1 MNRSASIR
9 LGIFFSAIAVTVGVF
24 IAPAPHRAHAAA
36 VIVDLDM
43 LAERG
48 RFDEL
53 LSQLTTANVS
63 TQDDSVR
70 SLIDDLKR
78 YQKNDA
84 QRTQKRREAF
94 DEAMAELE
102 EYAHNNE
109 SEKALIAAVKSH
121 GLADDPEAL
130 LQDPRVVGL
139 INDIRDQ
146 AEHAKANDNWLE
158 ALALYRALDLLFEAS
173 NIYQGDVDQAAR
185 HIRVLQLYAPNK
197 LEEFYD
203 LRAKH
208 RGDKDT
214 PSNTVKLETETWQS
228 RLKDVR
234 LAMLMQTIRY
244 AERRHVARQDLA
256 PLIRGAIDSLIVMLD
271 TKGMDESFPA
281 FNNDANVAHFRDY
294 LARRSASLQEPGK
307 TISLNEARTIINRI
321 MSLNEDTLDL
331 PEEVIVHELTEGL
344 TDTLDDFS
352 SVIWPQ
358 ERESFSRSTQ
368 GNFSG
373 IGVQISRRDG
383 RLLVVSP
390 LENTPAM
397 RAGLKAGDII
407 AQVEGVNTDTWS
419 LNRAVRK
426 ITGPRGTQVK
436 LSIERPGEP
445 DLIEYAITRDK
456 IEIESIR
463 GWTHKPKGGW
473 DYWIDRENRIG
484 YIRLSQ
490 FIPQTADD
498 LDDAIKQMQEDGQIN
513 GLILDLRFN
522 PGGLLSSAIDICDRF
537 IIEGPI
543 VSTVDGNGNYSTPT
557 KAHRLR
563 TYPNFPMTV
572 LINQG
577 SASASEIVSGA
588 LQDYQRAT
596 IIGSRSFGKG
606 SVQDLFP
613 LTRNG
618 AAYLKLTTQYYMLPL
633 KRIIHRKPDATEWGI
648 EPDLEVTM
656 TARQVA
662 DALQL
667 RQEADI
673 LRDEDSPIM
682 ADETK
687 PWAAQEFQVPG
698 GIRKV
703 VSHTSVIE
711 SIEADPSLTED
722 AEPATEDQLTENMTD
737 GQVVTEATP
746 EKIMVEIKQPTPGLL
761 LELGIDSQLETA
773 LLVLKTRLASS
784 HFKLAQVQDPAPA
797 SP

>member
-1 MNRSASIR
+1 MNRTASIR
-9 LGIFFSAIAVTVGVF
+9 LGIFFTAVAVTFSLF
-24 IAPAPHRAHAAA
+24 IAPPPRPALAASVA
-36 VIVDLDM
+36 VDLDR

-53 LSQLTTANVS
+53 LTTLTSAGHNAHN
-63 TQDDSVR
+63 QSVQ
-70 SLIDDLKR
+70 SLIHDLKR

-84 QRTQKRREAF
+84 QRNQQRRDAF
-94 DEAMAELE
+94 DEAMGELE
-102 EYAHNNE
+102 EHARNDE

-121 GLADDPEAL
+121 GLADDPDAL
-130 LQDPRVVGL
+130 LLDPRIVSL
-139 INDIRDQ
+139 ITNTRTK
-146 AEHAKANDNWLE
+146 AELAKADDDWLE

-173 NIYQGDVDQAAR
+173 NTYQDEVDQAAK

-197 LEEFYD
+197 LEELYNE
-203 LRAKH
+203 RARR
-208 RGDKDT
+208 RGDEVSDND
-214 PSNTVKLETETWQS
+214 STVKLETEDWQT
-228 RLKDVR
+228 RLKDIR
-234 LAMLMQTIRY
+234 ESMLRQTIRF
-244 AERRHVARQDLA
+244 AARKHVAKRGLT
-256 PLIRGAIDSLIVMLD
+256 PMIRGAVDSLIVMLD
-271 TKGMDESFPA
+271 TKGLEESFES
-281 FNNDANVAHFRDY
+281 FNKKDDVARFRDY
-294 LARRSASLQEPGK
+294 LARLSASLQEPGK
-307 TISLNEARTIINRI
+307 KINVIEAGTIIDRI
-321 MSLNEDTLDL
+321 IKTNEQTLGL
-331 PEEVIVHELTEGL
+331 PDEVLFHEMTEGL
-344 TDTLDDFS
+344 TSTLDDFS

-407 AQVEGVNTDTWS
+407 AEVEGTNTDTWS
-419 LNRAVRK
+419 LNRAVQE

-445 DLIEYAITRDK
+445 DLIDYAITRDK

-463 GWTHKPKGGW
+463 GWTHKPEGGW
-473 DYWIDRENRIG
+473 DYWIDADNRIG

-490 FIPQTADD
+490 FIPQTAED
-498 LDDAIKQMQEDGQIN
+498 LDAAIQQMQEDGQIN

-522 PGGLLSSAIDICDRF
+522 PGGLLSSAIDVTDRF
-537 IIEGPI
+537 VIEGPI
-543 VSTVDGNGNYSTPT
+543 VSTVDGNGNHSAPT
-557 KAHRLR
+557 KAHRFR

-613 LTRNG
+613 LTGNG

-633 KRIIHRKPDATEWGI
+633 ERIIHRQPDATEWGI
-648 EPDLEVTM
+648 DPDLEVTM
-656 TARQVA
+656 TAKQIA
-662 DALQL
+662 EALQL
-667 RQEADI
+667 RQEIDI
-673 LRDEDSPIM
+673 IRDAEGPIL
-682 ADETK
+682 ADETM
-687 PWAAQEFQVPG
+687 PWAAPEFQIPNGV
-698 GIRKV
+698 RKV
-703 VSHTSVIE
+703 VGGTVSAATVNAE
-711 SIEADPSLTED
+711 SSQDQSPADVQPDDEV
-722 AEPATEDQLTENMTD
+722 TD
-737 GQVVTEATP
+737 GRIEDDETP
-746 EKIMVEIKQPTPGLL
+746 KKVLVEIEQPKPDLL
-761 LELGIDSQLETA
+761 LELGLDSQLETA

-784 HFKLAQVQDPAPA
+784 HIKVARVAEPQPA

>member
-1 MNRSASIR
+1 MKRSISIR
-9 LGIFFSAIAVTVGVF
+9 LGICLTTLIVTAGVLM
-24 IAPAPHRAHAAA
+24 APAQRQASANTVPA
-36 VIVDLDM
+36 DPDT

-53 LSQLTTANVS
+53 LTHLKSATPISQNDAV
-63 TQDDSVR
+63 Q
-70 SLIDDLKR
+70 SLIDDLER
-78 YQKNDA
+78 FQKNDTH
-84 QRTQKRREAF
+84 RTQQRREAF
-94 DEAMAELE
+94 DEAIAELE
-102 EYAHNNE
+102 EYAASQE
-109 SEKALIAAVKSH
+109 LERSLIAAVKSH
-121 GLADDPEAL
+121 GLADDPDTL
-130 LQDPRVVGL
+130 LRDPRIVSLVNETL
-139 INDIRDQ
+139 
-146 AEHAKANDNWLE
+146 AKAGQAKADHNWLE

-173 NIYQGDVDQAAR
+173 NTYQDEVDQAAK

-197 LEEFYD
+197 LESLYD
-203 LRAKH
+203 DRAIR
-208 RGDKDT
+208 RGDKD
-214 PSNTVKLETETWQS
+214 NGEDTVKLEIEDWQS
-228 RLKDVR
+228 RLKGVR
-234 LAMLMQTIRY
+234 LSMLRQTIRY
-244 AERRHVARQDLA
+244 AARKHVARQDLA

-271 TKGMDESFPA
+271 TKGLEESFPA
-281 FNNDANVAHFRDY
+281 FGNEADLGRFRDY
-294 LARRSASLQEPGK
+294 LARLSASLQEPGK
-307 TISLNEARTIINRI
+307 SINVIEASTIIDRVI
-321 MSLNEDTLDL
+321 KTNEQTLDL
-331 PEEVIVHELTEGL
+331 PEEVIVHEMAEGL
-344 TDTLDDFS
+344 TGTLDEFS
-352 SVIWPQ
+352 SVIWPE

-407 AQVEGVNTDTWS
+407 AHVEGTNTDTWS
-419 LNRAVRK
+419 LNRAVHE
-426 ITGPRGTQVK
+426 ITGPRGTQVR
-436 LSIERPGEP
+436 LGIERPGEP
-445 DLIEYAITRDK
+445 ELIEYVITRDK

-463 GWTHKPKGGW
+463 GWTHKPEGGW
-473 DYWIDRENRIG
+473 DYWIDRDNRIG

-498 LDDAIKQMQEDGQIN
+498 LDAAIEQMQEDGQIN

-522 PGGLLSSAIDICDRF
+522 PGGLLSSAIDVSDRF

-543 VSTVDGNGNYSTPT
+543 VSTVDGNGHHSPAN

-588 LQDYQRAT
+588 LQDYHRAT

-613 LTRNG
+613 LTSNG

-648 EPDLEVTM
+648 EPDLNVNM

-673 LRDEDSPIM
+673 IRDGDSPVL

-687 PWAAQEFQVPG
+687 PWAAAEFQVPG

-703 VSHTSVIE
+703 IKAPAAADV
-711 SIEADPSLTED
+711 EADPQAQDIDPDTSS
-722 AEPATEDQLTENMTD
+722 EDQSGQDVTD
-737 GQVVTEATP
+737 GQVATADTP
-746 EKIMVEIKQPTPGLL
+746 EKVLVEIEQPKPALL
-761 LELGIDSQLETA
+761 LDLGLDSQLETA
-773 LLVLKTRLASS
+773 LLVLKTRLASP
-784 HFKLAQVQDPAPA
+784 HIKMAQVQEPATA

>member
-9 LGIFFSAIAVTVGVF
+9 LGLFIASLTVAFGVF
-24 IAPAPHRAHAAA
+24 IAPAPHPANAATA
-36 VIVDLDM
+36 NADLDM
-43 LAERG
+43 LAEHG

-53 LSQLTTANVS
+53 LSCLNAATPTD
-63 TQDDSVR
+63 QDGTVL

-78 YQKNDA
+78 FQKNDA
-84 QRTQKRREAF
+84 QRNQKRREAF

-102 EYAHNNE
+102 EYAAAHE

-130 LQDPRVVGL
+130 LHDPRVVEL
-139 INDIRDQ
+139 INDTLTK
-146 AEHAKANDNWLE
+146 AEQAKADDNWLE

-173 NIYQGDVDQAAR
+173 NKYQGEVDQAAK

-197 LEEFYD
+197 LESLYEA
-203 LRAKH
+203 RAKL

-214 PSNTVKLETETWQS
+214 TDSTVKLETENWQS
-228 RLKDVR
+228 RLKDIR
-234 LAMLMQTIRY
+234 KSMLRQTIRY
-244 AERRHVARQDLA
+244 AARKHVSRQGLT
-256 PLIRGAIDSLIVMLD
+256 PLIQGAVDSLIVMLD
-271 TKGMDESFPA
+271 TKGLEESFPA
-281 FNNDANVAHFRDY
+281 FNKPADVAQFRDY
-294 LARRSASLQEPGK
+294 LARLSASLQEPGK
-307 TISLNEARTIINRI
+307 KINVIEAGTIIDRV
-321 MSLNEDTLDL
+321 MKTNEDTLNL
-331 PEEVIVHELTEGL
+331 PEEVIVHEMAEGL
-344 TDTLDDFS
+344 TGTLDDFS

-407 AQVEGVNTDTWS
+407 ALVEGVNTDSWS
-419 LNRAVRK
+419 LNRAVQE

-436 LSIERPGEP
+436 LSIERPGETS
-445 DLIEYAITRDK
+445 LIEYAITRDK

-463 GWTHKPKGGW
+463 GWTHKPEGGW
-473 DYWIDRENRIG
+473 DYWIDPDHRIG

-498 LDDAIKQMQEDGQIN
+498 LDAAIEQMQEDGPIN

-543 VSTVDGNGNYSTPT
+543 VSTVDGNGHHSTPN
-557 KAHRLR
+557 KAHRFS

-596 IIGSRSFGKG
+596 IVGSRSFGKG

-613 LTRNG
+613 LTGNG

-633 KRIIHRKPDATEWGI
+633 KRIIHRKPNATEWGI
-648 EPDLEVTM
+648 EPDLEVVM

-673 LRDEDSPIM
+673 IRDGVSPIL
-682 ADETK
+682 ADETM
-687 PWAAQEFQVPG
+687 PWAAEAFQVPDG
-698 GIRKV
+698 VRKV
-703 VSHTSVIE
+703 ISNNASA
-711 SIEADPSLTED
+711 SIENAPTDGPGDEAAPAED
-722 AEPATEDQLTENMTD
+722 LAD
-737 GQVVTEATP
+737 GQVVTEDTP
-746 EKIMVEIKQPTPGLL
+746 DKVLVEIKQPTPELL
-761 LELGIDSQLETA
+761 LELGLDSQLETA
-773 LLVLKTRLASS
+773 LLVLKTRLASP
-784 HFKLAQVQDPAPA
+784 HIKLAQVPEPTAA
-797 SP
+797 SH

>member
-1 MNRSASIR
+1 MNRTASIR
-9 LGIFFSAIAVTVGVF
+9 LGIFFTAAAVTLGTF
-24 IAPAPHRAHAAA
+24 IAPAPHPAQAAG
-36 VIVDLDM
+36 VTVDLDM

-53 LSQLTTANVS
+53 LTTLTSAEHNS
-63 TQDDSVR
+63 HDESVQ
-70 SLIDDLKR
+70 SLINDLKR

-84 QRTQKRREAF
+84 QRNQQRREAF
-94 DEAMAELE
+94 DVAMAELE
-102 EYAHNNE
+102 EYAQEGE

-130 LQDPRVVGL
+130 LHDPRIVSL
-139 INDIRDQ
+139 ITDTREK
-146 AEHAKANDNWLE
+146 AERAKADDNWLE

-173 NIYQGDVDQAAR
+173 NAYQDEVDQAAR

-197 LEEFYD
+197 LEALYD
-203 LRAKH
+203 ERAKR
-208 RGDKDT
+208 RGDKVNDDD
-214 PSNTVKLETETWQS
+214 TVKLETENWQT
-228 RLKDVR
+228 RLKDIR
-234 LAMLMQTIRY
+234 ESMLRQTIRY
-244 AERRHVARQDLA
+244 AARKHVSRKGLTPMIQ
-256 PLIRGAIDSLIVMLD
+256 GAVDSLIVLLD
-271 TKGMDESFPA
+271 TKGLEESFDS
-281 FNNDANVAHFRDY
+281 FNNEADVARFRDY

-307 TISLNEARTIINRI
+307 KINVIEAGTIIDRI
-321 MSLNEDTLDL
+321 IETNEQTLKL
-331 PEEVIVHELTEGL
+331 PPEVLFHEMAEGL
-344 TDTLDDFS
+344 TSTLDDFS

-358 ERESFSRSTQ
+358 ERETFSRSTQ

-407 AQVEGVNTDTWS
+407 AEVEGTNTDTWS
-419 LNRAVRK
+419 LNRAVQE

-445 DLIEYAITRDK
+445 DLIAYAITRDK

-463 GWTHKPKGGW
+463 GWTHKPEGGW
-473 DYWIDRENRIG
+473 DYWIDPDNRIG

-498 LDDAIKQMQEDGQIN
+498 LDAAIEQMQEDGQIN

-522 PGGLLSSAIDICDRF
+522 PGGLLSSAIDVSDRF

-543 VSTVDGNGNYSTPT
+543 VSTVDGNGNHSAPT

-613 LTRNG
+613 LTGNG

-633 KRIIHRKPDATEWGI
+633 KRIIHRQPDATEWGI

-656 TARQVA
+656 TAKQIA

-673 LRDEDSPIM
+673 IRDGHSPIL
-682 ADETK
+682 ADETM
-687 PWAAQEFQVPG
+687 PWAAPAFRVPDG
-698 GIRKV
+698 VRKV
-703 VSHTSVIE
+703 VGSKVTATNIE
-711 SIEADPSLTED
+711 LDPVTGDDTPEAVVDEELPD
-722 AEPATEDQLTENMTD
+722 GQVATED
-737 GQVVTEATP
+737 TP
-746 EKIMVEIKQPTPGLL
+746 EKVLVEIKQPTPSMLLDLGL
-761 LELGIDSQLETA
+761 DSQLETA

-784 HFKLAQVQDPAPA
+784 HVTVAQAAEPKPA

>member
-1 MNRSASIR
+1 MNRTASIR
-9 LGIFFSAIAVTVGVF
+9 LGIYLTAIVVSAGIF
-24 IAPAPHRAHAAA
+24 LAPVQRQASANAINA
-36 VIVDLDM
+36 DLDT

-48 RFDEL
+48 RFAEL
-53 LSQLTTANVS
+53 LSQIKTTSLS
-63 TQDDSVR
+63 TQDDAVL
-70 SLIDDLKR
+70 SLIGDLER
-78 YQKNDA
+78 FQKNDA
-84 QRTQKRREAF
+84 HRTQQRREAF
-94 DEAMAELE
+94 DEAIAELE
-102 EYAHNNE
+102 EYAGNHE
-109 SEKALIAAVKSH
+109 HEKALIAAVKSH
-121 GLADDPEAL
+121 GLADDPDAL
-130 LQDPRVVGL
+130 LRDPRIISL
-139 INDIRDQ
+139 LNDTISKAKQ
-146 AEHAKANDNWLE
+146 AKADDNWLE

-173 NIYQGDVDQAAR
+173 NTYQDEVDQAAR

-197 LEEFYD
+197 LESLYNE
-203 LRAKH
+203 RAKQ
-208 RGDKDT
+208 RGDEDT
-214 PSNTVKLETETWQS
+214 NDSTVKLETEDWQS
-228 RLKDVR
+228 RLQGVR
-234 LAMLMQTIRY
+234 LSMLRQTIHY
-244 AERRHVARQDLA
+244 AARKHVSKQGFT
-256 PLIRGAIDSLIVMLD
+256 PLIRGAVDALIVMLD
-271 TKGMDESFPA
+271 TKGLEESFPT
-281 FNNDANVAHFRDY
+281 FNNEADAAHFREY
-294 LARRSASLQEPGK
+294 LARLSASLQEPGK
-307 TISLNEARTIINRI
+307 TINVSEASTIIDRI
-321 MSLNEDTLDL
+321 MKTNEQTIDL
-331 PEEVIVHELTEGL
+331 PKQVIVHEMTEGL
-344 TDTLDDFS
+344 TGTLDDFS

-407 AQVEGVNTDTWS
+407 AQVEGKNTDTWS
-419 LNRAVRK
+419 LNRAVQE
-426 ITGPRGTQVK
+426 ITGPRGTQVR
-436 LSIERPGEP
+436 LGIERPGEP
-445 DLIEYAITRDK
+445 EPIEYAITRDK

-463 GWTHKPKGGW
+463 GWAHKPEGGW
-473 DYWIDRENRIG
+473 DYWIDPDNRIG

-498 LDDAIKQMQEDGQIN
+498 LDAAIAQMQQDGPIN

-543 VSTVDGNGNYSTPT
+543 VSTVDGNGRHSTPN

-588 LQDYQRAT
+588 LQDYHRAT

-613 LTRNG
+613 LTSNG
-618 AAYLKLTTQYYMLPL
+618 AAYLKLTTQYYMLPQ
-633 KRIIHRKPDATEWGI
+633 KRIIHRKPDATTWGI
-648 EPDLEVTM
+648 EPDLKVTM
-656 TARQVA
+656 TAHQVA

-673 LRDEDSPIM
+673 IRDGNSPVL

-687 PWAAQEFQVPG
+687 PWATADFQIPG
-698 GIRKV
+698 GVRKV
-703 VSHTSVIE
+703 IKAKAAAD
-711 SIEADPSLTED
+711 IQADPLTHD
-722 AEPATEDQLTENMTD
+722 ADQGTEDQREVDVAD
-737 GQVVTEATP
+737 GQVATADTP
-746 EKIMVEIKQPTPGLL
+746 ERVMVEIKQPKPTLL
-761 LELGIDSQLETA
+761 LELGLDSQLETA
-773 LLVLKTRLASS
+773 LLVLKTRLASP
-784 HFKLAQVQDPAPA
+784 HIKMAQIPEPSTA

>member
-1 MNRSASIR
+1 MNRTATIR
-9 LGIFFSAIAVTVGVF
+9 LGIFFTAVAVTLGLF
-24 IAPAPHRAHAAA
+24 IAPPPHHAHAASGA
-36 VIVDLDM
+36 VDLDM

-53 LSQLTTANVS
+53 LTTLTSS
-63 TQDDSVR
+63 THSSHDESVQ
-70 SLIDDLKR
+70 SLIHDLKR
-78 YQKNDA
+78 FQKNDA
-84 QRTQKRREAF
+84 QRNQKRREAF

-102 EYAHNNE
+102 EHAQNDE

-130 LQDPRVVGL
+130 LQDPRIVRL
-139 INDIRDQ
+139 ITDTRTKAEQ
-146 AEHAKANDNWLE
+146 AKTDDNWLE

-173 NIYQGDVDQAAR
+173 NVYQDEVDQAAR
-185 HIRVLQLYAPNK
+185 HIRVLQLYAPMQ
-197 LEEFYD
+197 LEELYD
-203 LRAKH
+203 ERARR
-208 RGDKDT
+208 RGDDID
-214 PSNTVKLETETWQS
+214 SDDSTVKLETENWQT
-228 RLKDVR
+228 RLKGIR
-234 LAMLMQTIRY
+234 ESMLRQTIRY
-244 AERRHVARQDLA
+244 AARKHVARKGLTPMIQ
-256 PLIRGAIDSLIVMLD
+256 GAVDSLIVMLD
-271 TKGMDESFPA
+271 TKGLEESFES
-281 FNNDANVAHFRDY
+281 FNNEADVARFRDY
-294 LARRSASLQEPGK
+294 LARLSASLQEPGK
-307 TISLNEARTIINRI
+307 EINVIEAGTIIDRVI
-321 MSLNEDTLDL
+321 KTNEQTLDL
-331 PEEVIVHELTEGL
+331 PPEVLFHEMAEGL
-344 TDTLDDFS
+344 TSTLDDFS

-358 ERESFSRSTQ
+358 ERETFSRSTQ

-407 AQVEGVNTDTWS
+407 ARVEDVKTDTWS
-419 LNRAVRK
+419 LNRAVQE

-436 LSIERPGEP
+436 LSIERAGEI

-463 GWTHKPKGGW
+463 GWTHKPEGGW
-473 DYWIDRENRIG
+473 DYWIDPANRIG

-498 LDDAIKQMQEDGQIN
+498 LDAAIEQMQEDGQIN

-522 PGGLLSSAIDICDRF
+522 PGGLLSSAIDITDRF

-543 VSTVDGNGNYSTPT
+543 VSTVDGNGNYSAPN

-596 IIGSRSFGKG
+596 IIGARSFGKG

-613 LTRNG
+613 LTGNG

-633 KRIIHRKPDATEWGI
+633 KRIIHRQPDATEWGI
-648 EPDLEVTM
+648 DPDLQVTM
-656 TARQVA
+656 TARQIA

-667 RQEADI
+667 RQEIDI
-673 LRDEDSPIM
+673 IRDAEGPIL
-682 ADETK
+682 ADETM
-687 PWAAQEFQVPG
+687 PWAAPQFQVPNG
-698 GIRKV
+698 VRKV
-703 VSHTSVIE
+703 VSNKATPT
-711 SIEADPSLTED
+711 ATDPSAQTGVETSGEEQPEEAVAD
-722 AEPATEDQLTENMTD
+722 GQVATED
-737 GQVVTEATP
+737 TP
-746 EKIMVEIKQPTPGLL
+746 EKVMVEIKQPTPSLL
-761 LELGIDSQLETA
+761 LELGLDSQLETA

-784 HFKLAQVQDPAPA
+784 HIKVAQAAEPQPA